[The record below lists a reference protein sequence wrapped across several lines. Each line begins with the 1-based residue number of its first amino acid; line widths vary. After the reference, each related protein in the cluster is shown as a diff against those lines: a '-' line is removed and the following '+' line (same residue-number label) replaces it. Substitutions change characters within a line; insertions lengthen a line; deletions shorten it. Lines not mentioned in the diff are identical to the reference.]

1 MFRIR
6 ERVLIP
12 LLTEKY
18 KRWSRVVARKIHG
31 ACRDAESRKV
41 SHPWTVYTSYL
52 LMSKNSIKKSSWK
65 PFLNVWKRENW
76 KLSKNLLSIH
86 VCILRHICFEGK
98 LVLSLTRSNFFTGG
112 NHVNSVPD
120 LAARPPTTPPPPP
133 SPPYPPWLKC
143 TGLKQSGK
151 CKNSQTPCVDTLFA
165 TESVNVF
172 KISWYLPPSFKNS
185 HRIL

>member
-120 LAARPPTTPPPPP
+120 LAASPPTTPPPLTPLPP
-133 SPPYPPWLKC
+133 LAQVQRIEAERKMQELSNTLCRYLIC
-143 TGLKQSGK
+143 NRVGK
-151 CKNSQTPCVDTLFA
+151 CFQD
-165 TESVNVF
+165 
-172 KISWYLPPSFKNS
+172 
-185 HRIL
+185 

>member
-120 LAARPPTTPPPPP
+120 LAARPPHHPPPPHPLTPLGSSAQDWSRAENARTLKHPVSIPYLQP
-133 SPPYPPWLKC
+133 S
-143 TGLKQSGK
+143 
-151 CKNSQTPCVDTLFA
+151 
-165 TESVNVF
+165 
-172 KISWYLPPSFKNS
+172 
-185 HRIL
+185 R

>member
-1 MFRIR
+1 MPNHEKWVTHELFIHHTCWCPK
-6 ERVLIP
+6 IP
-12 LLTEKY
+12 L
-18 KRWSRVVARKIHG
+18 
-31 ACRDAESRKV
+31 
-41 SHPWTVYTSYL
+41 
-52 LMSKNSIKKSSWK
+52 KKSSWK

-86 VCILRHICFEGK
+86 GCILRHICFEGK
-98 LVLSLTRSNFFTGG
+98 LVLSLTRPNFFTGG

-120 LAARPPTTPPPPP
+120 LAASPPPPP
-133 SPPYPPWLKC
+133 PPLTPLPPKC
-143 TGLKQSGK
+143 RGLKQSVK
-151 CKNSQTPCVDTLFA
+151 CKNFQTPCVDTLFA